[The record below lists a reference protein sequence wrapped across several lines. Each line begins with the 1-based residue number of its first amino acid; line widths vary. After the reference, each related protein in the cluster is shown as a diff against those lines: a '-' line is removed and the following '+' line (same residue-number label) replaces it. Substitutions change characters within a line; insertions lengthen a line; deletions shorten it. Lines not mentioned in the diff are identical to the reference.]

1 MWKSHHCPSCHR
13 QLYSRSRARCGWCG
27 EILPEECRMDEDAV
41 AAMKE
46 EIRAIENR
54 RALSKVEDEKRRAF
68 EGDGGVAFPGI

>member
-1 MWKSHHCPSCHR
+1 
-13 QLYSRSRARCGWCG
+13 
-27 EILPEECRMDEDAV
+27 MDEDAV